1 MNRSIP
7 LVVLAAIR
15 IRAGPTLKLV
25 FEFTGETAQKS
36 GNMNAAKK
44 SAAHAGLRAHEKKDQ
59 MVLELA
65 ADMNK
70 LNLAVV

>member
-1 MNRSIP
+1 VNRSIP

-15 IRAGPTLKLV
+15 IRAGPTLKVV

-36 GNMNAAKK
+36 GNVNEAKK
-44 SAAHAGLRAHEKKDQ
+44 SDADARLRAHEKKDQ

-70 LNLAVV
+70 LNLGVV